1 MDDKIT
7 RPTYMEI
14 DVNNF
19 RHNMAEIKKKVGNDV
34 DLMPVIKANAYGT
47 YINTQL
53 DLIKEYNIVA
63 VATVD
68 EAITI
73 RKIGYDKDIM
83 VLNQPYKTEIQK
95 IIDNDIVVGISSTE
109 FADELK
115 SVTSKVRVHIEIETG
130 MGRTGI
136 TPENVG
142 RFLDNL
148 SKNVIVEGTYTHF
161 SSADVDEE
169 YTTKQINRF
178 NEALKIVKEKWK
190 SY

>member
-73 RKIGYDKDIM
+73 RKIGYDKDII
-83 VLNQPYKTEIQK
+83 VYYFLNFCFIWL
-95 IIDNDIVVGISSTE
+95 I
-109 FADELK
+109 
-115 SVTSKVRVHIEIETG
+115 
-130 MGRTGI
+130 
-136 TPENVG
+136 
-142 RFLDNL
+142 
-148 SKNVIVEGTYTHF
+148 
-161 SSADVDEE
+161 
-169 YTTKQINRF
+169 
-178 NEALKIVKEKWK
+178 
-190 SY
+190 